1 MTCFR
6 PLHAYRTPGGGVTLR
21 KSEGYIDRP
30 ALLPCGYCLG
40 CRERHAQD
48 WSVRCVHEAQMHERN
63 SFVTLTYDQ
72 EHLPED
78 LSVDVRHWQLFA
90 KRLRL
95 KIGPFRFFHCGEYGE
110 KTLRPHYHA
119 LIFGED
125 FSFDRF
131 SIGGR
136 GKHDYF
142 SSPTLSEVWGKGFCV
157 IGNLSVESARYVAR
171 YALKKEVANAPR
183 YERVDKY
190 GELSFVRR
198 EYVTMSRRP
207 GLGSSWFDRFGGEV
221 FPADEVVH
229 EGRTYR
235 PARFYDERLGS
246 EELESVKR
254 KRRLAADAHAD
265 DLTVE
270 RLADRESVAKSRL
283 ALLSRS

>member
-1 MTCFR
+1 
-6 PLHAYRTPGGGVTLR
+6 
-21 KSEGYIDRP
+21 
-30 ALLPCGYCLG
+30 
-40 CRERHAQD
+40 
-48 WSVRCVHEAQMHERN
+48 MHERN

-78 LSVDVRHWQLFA
+78 YSVDVSHWQLFA

-95 KIGPFRFFHCGEYGE
+95 KIGPFRFYHCGEYGE
-110 KTLRPHYHA
+110 VNRRPHYHA

-131 SIGGR
+131 KTGTR

-142 SSPTLSEVWGKGFCV
+142 TSPTLSRVWGKGFVV
-157 IGNLSVESARYVAR
+157 IGDLTVDSARYVAR
-171 YALKKEVANAPR
+171 YCLHKEVANSPR
-183 YERVDKY
+183 YERVDEH
-190 GELSFVRR
+190 GEVSYVRR

-207 GLGSSWFDRFGGEV
+207 GIGSTWFARFGGEV

-235 PARFYDERLGS
+235 PARFYDERLGA

-254 KRRLAADAHAD
+254 KRRESADSHAG
-265 DLTVE
+265 DLTVQ

-283 ALLSRS
+283 ALLSRG